1 MKKYKC
7 YITSDTNQ
15 EAVSVVEAVD
25 STAALNYFTSEKKLE
40 VEQFVRIFSI
50 SEWEQENTSKTS

>member
-25 STAALNYFTSEKKLE
+25 STAALNYFASEKKLE
-40 VEQFVRIFSI
+40 VKQFVRIFSI

>member
-7 YITSDTNQ
+7 YITSDVNQ
-15 EAVSVVEAVD
+15 ETVSIVEAD
-25 STAALNYFTSEKKLE
+25 DAASALKYFSAEKKLE

-50 SEWEQENTSKTS
+50 SEWEQRNTSKTS

>member
-50 SEWEQENTSKTS
+50 SEWEQENT

>member
-25 STAALNYFTSEKKLE
+25 STAALNYFALEKKLE

-50 SEWEQENTSKTS
+50 SEWEQKNTSKTS